1 MPFKDLCLALA
12 LYPIYVSLCES
23 PVLRWKCFILL
34 VTCQLEI
41 LSFDLNE
48 GYSCSLR
55 FLLTRSHVRA
65 RSLSHTH
72 THAHTHTHTHICNF
86 NVNRVMLYML
96 FYFLNNQ
103 LWTSAIRKTFQDR
116 ISEASWV
123 VAVLPKS
130 ARGPALGPLDVR
142 LSRLTSAASYTS
154 FHLSD

>member
-55 FLLTRSHVRA
+55 FLLTHSHVRA

-72 THAHTHTHTHICNF
+72 T
-86 NVNRVMLYML
+86 RVCLPYPIDGPGFRFSMQSYDYFCILCVTLGFLISLLQLKSL
-96 FYFLNNQ
+96 FKEIIEIGVCIAC
-103 LWTSAIRKTFQDR
+103 T
-116 ISEASWV
+116 
-123 VAVLPKS
+123 VACTDDSLKDSKS
-130 ARGPALGPLDVR
+130 V
-142 LSRLTSAASYTS
+142 
-154 FHLSD
+154 